1 MENEEEENQ
10 DEIPEG
16 NNDDRYTK
24 VENDVY
30 NIEGYEE
37 EKPEEHK
44 EAEVEDAPI
53 NIKEVQKK
61 NDTKKEIKKFK
72 IILLGEKGVGKTS
85 LIDRYVSNKF
95 HNFENDDIGDA
106 VKTKRYEV
114 DKNLTA
120 ELSIHDTTEVE
131 NLGKYPREYFN
142 DAHGAIL
149 VFNLTDPNSFER
161 MSYWKEE
168 LDSNAPGDVVIC
180 YLGNQADKTADR
192 KVNLEDIKNVT
203 QDNLYYDVSAKT
215 GNNVSL
221 AFEQLTIGIIDKQ
234 REEAKNPD
242 KVIRGKEEIFSF
254 VEVLLIF
261 LDFGCFSGVLDIDL
275 GSNDIWK
282 RESF

>member
-168 LDSNAPGDVVIC
+168 LDSKAPGDVVIC

-242 KVIRGKEEIFSF
+242 KVIRGKEGRKT
-254 VEVLLIF
+254 
-261 LDFGCFSGVLDIDL
+261 LDLRGDAKPEKKKKKCC
-275 GSNDIWK
+275 
-282 RESF
+282 